1 MIPFMMLDVRTP
13 EEYAAGHISGAKLI
27 PVQQLAEHLDGVPHD
42 KQVYVQLI
50 DVRSPEEYQ
59 ASHAPG
65 TKLMPLNTLMAQG
78 AGRCVSDLPLRRSF
92 SPGGRLSGVPV
103 RSQ

>member
-42 KQVYVQLI
+42 KQVYV
-50 DVRSPEEYQ
+50 YC
-59 ASHAPG
+59 
-65 TKLMPLNTLMAQG
+65 K
-78 AGRCVSDLPLRRSF
+78 F
-92 SPGGRLSGVPV
+92 GGRSAD
-103 RSQ
+103 